1 MSLELLEATLKE
13 QAEALETAQRC
24 HGHMARLIKE
34 YKRHRNADHQ
44 DTSQHKGQSKMHKQ
58 DTTPLGR
65 LYHEVVAGHE
75 DASDDDLIQGSQEY
89 ERKRRQT
96 QHSASSRLL
105 QALFTDQPYVAQ
117 LNFTDLVSHQHCN
130 AATQDKEVFPVL
142 PVAGLRAFHFCTAKH
157 PDGSNKCLR

>member
-1 MSLELLEATLKE
+1 MSLELLEATSKE

-44 DTSQHKGQSKMHKQ
+44 DTSQHKGQSKRHKQ
-58 DTTPLGR
+58 DTTPLSAAQTEPGR

-89 ERKRRQT
+89 ERKI
-96 QHSASSRLL
+96 
-105 QALFTDQPYVAQ
+105 
-117 LNFTDLVSHQHCN
+117 
-130 AATQDKEVFPVL
+130 
-142 PVAGLRAFHFCTAKH
+142 
-157 PDGSNKCLR
+157 